1 MLSRTLTT
9 ATVTLL
15 IACFGAIPVR
25 AQNLEAGKSPSQ
37 IFAGT
42 CSACHKSSR
51 GLLKTVAP
59 GSLPSF
65 LRQHYTTS
73 SDMASLLSAYLISNG
88 ATDTRY
94 GVVPPKPAR
103 EAKQEPAAAAEPV
116 EPRQGRRARRGAEPQ
131 EAAKPDADGLSPRE
145 AAAAARAA
153 RRAKQLKPVL
163 EIPDAATPEG
173 EAKPAT
179 AAADEDPLQGRGA
192 GKQKLGKKGKH
203 GREQRKIDAA
213 KFERSRGEPKDE
225 PRKDEPRKDGLLE
238 GDTAIIEPPPK
249 FDAGK
254 IDATRGEGIKPEP
267 SISDGEST
275 LRADPVPTLSPAP
288 KSSEDFAA
296 PVQSAIP
303 EMSSPASAPPA
314 AANRSADDFGSAAS
328 APAAAPTV
336 HLPPA
341 IVTSSPPSRSGPPV
355 PPISE

>member
-1 MLSRTLTT
+1 
-9 ATVTLL
+9 
-15 IACFGAIPVR
+15 
-25 AQNLEAGKSPSQ
+25 
-37 IFAGT
+37 
-42 CSACHKSSR
+42 
-51 GLLKTVAP
+51 LLKTVAP

-103 EAKQEPAAAAEPV
+103 EAKPEPTVGAEPVEPRQGRRARRGAEPQEPAAAAEPV